1 MEKNKI
7 EELLEKINDSITKGK
22 ALINDLENQKSMLN
36 SMLEEAEVTKDEVKE
51 EIIDD
56 PSKEEV
62 IEENS
67 EVVEETKEDNNLL
80 SKLQDSTV
88 KFSSVQRMLNINKM
102 KATIIKNKFKNS
114 FMQKE
119 ESVET
124 KEEVVEEIVENI
136 PDPAKEIM
144 NKLEVGAKITGARAV
159 GIPRNKISSL
169 RTSFMTKISDVK
181 TEVNDPNSISSM
193 LDSILDTKQ
202 AKTI

>member
-36 SMLEEAEVTKDEVKE
+36 SMLEVADVSKEEVKE
-51 EIIDD
+51 EIVETN
-56 PSKEEV
+56 EEV

-67 EVVEETKEDNNLL
+67 KVVEETKEEKSLL

-114 FMQKE
+114 FKKKE
-119 ESVET
+119 EPVET
-124 KEEVVEEIVENI
+124 KEEVVEEITENI
-136 PDPAKEIM
+136 PNPAKEIM
-144 NKLEVGAKITGARAV
+144 NKLGVGAKITGARAI
-159 GIPRNKISSL
+159 GISRNKVTSL
-169 RTSFMTKISDVK
+169 RTTFMAKISDVK
-181 TEVNDPNSISSM
+181 TEVNDPNSISTM

>member
-1 MEKNKI
+1 MEKSKI

-36 SMLEEAEVTKDEVKE
+36 SMLEEVEVSKE
-51 EIIDD
+51 E
-56 PSKEEV
+56 SVETKEEV

-67 EVVEETKEDNNLL
+67 EVVEEPKEEKTML

-88 KFSSVQRMLNINKM
+88 KFGSVQRMLNINKM

-114 FMQKE
+114 FNKKE
-119 ESVET
+119 DVVET
-124 KEEVVEEIVENI
+124 KEEVVEEITENI
-136 PDPAKEIM
+136 PNHAKEMM
-144 NKLEVGAKITGARAV
+144 NKLGIGAKITGARAIGV
-159 GIPRNKISSL
+159 PRNKVTSL
-169 RTSFMTKISDVK
+169 RTTFMTKISDVK
-181 TEVNDPNSISSM
+181 TEINDPNSISTM

>member
-1 MEKNKI
+1 MEKSKI

-36 SMLEEAEVTKDEVKE
+36 SMLEEVEVSKE
-51 EIIDD
+51 E
-56 PSKEEV
+56 SVETKEEV

-67 EVVEETKEDNNLL
+67 EVVEEPKEEKTML

-88 KFSSVQRMLNINKM
+88 KFGSVQRMLNINKM

-114 FMQKE
+114 FNKKE
-119 ESVET
+119 DVVET
-124 KEEVVEEIVENI
+124 KEEVVEEITENI
-136 PDPAKEIM
+136 PNHAKEMM
-144 NKLEVGAKITGARAV
+144 NKLGVGAKITGARAIGV
-159 GIPRNKISSL
+159 PRNKVTSL

-181 TEVNDPNSISSM
+181 TEINDPNSISTM